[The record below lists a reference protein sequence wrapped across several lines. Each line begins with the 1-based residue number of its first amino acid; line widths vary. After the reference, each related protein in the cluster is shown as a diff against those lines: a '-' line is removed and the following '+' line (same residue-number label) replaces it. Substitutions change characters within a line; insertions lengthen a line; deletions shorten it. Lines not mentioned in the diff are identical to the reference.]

1 MVYAYPNNGYIQ
13 KSQIVQNKEWVDK
26 YKVMIAKAYGE
37 RGEFPYLVLGKPF
50 IGGPQTCCTETYLV
64 LDEFDTEI
72 EAKSLE
78 SYVKTKF
85 FRFLVLLKKNTQ
97 NAARGVYSY
106 VPAQD
111 YNTIW
116 TDDILYEKYKL
127 TGEEIAFIESL
138 VRPME

>member
-1 MVYAYPNNGYIQ
+1 MALSDGGKTSFRIRTAGRVIEVRTTDSALADTLFRYIAVPEAEADAVPDAVFHYWRDDCARFAPPEAPE
-13 KSQIVQNKEWVDK
+13 K
-26 YKVMIAKAYGE
+26 
-37 RGEFPYLVLGKPF
+37 
-50 IGGPQTCCTETYLV
+50 
-64 LDEFDTEI
+64 

-106 VPAQD
+106 VPVQD

-116 TDDILYEKYKL
+116 TDEILYEKYKL

>member
-1 MVYAYPNNGYIQ
+1 M
-13 KSQIVQNKEWVDK
+13 
-26 YKVMIAKAYGE
+26 
-37 RGEFPYLVLGKPF
+37 
-50 IGGPQTCCTETYLV
+50 
-64 LDEFDTEI
+64 
-72 EAKSLE
+72 
-78 SYVKTKF
+78 
-85 FRFLVLLKKNTQ
+85 KKNTQ

>member
-1 MVYAYPNNGYIQ
+1 
-13 KSQIVQNKEWVDK
+13 
-26 YKVMIAKAYGE
+26 MIAKAYGE

-50 IGGPQTCCTETYLV
+50 IGGPGTCCTETYLV
-64 LDEFDTEI
+64 LDEFDSEKD
-72 EAKSLE
+72 AKSLE

-106 VPAQD
+106 VPVQD

-116 TDDILYEKYKL
+116 TDEQLYEKNKL
-127 TGEEIAFIESL
+127 TKEEIAFIESL